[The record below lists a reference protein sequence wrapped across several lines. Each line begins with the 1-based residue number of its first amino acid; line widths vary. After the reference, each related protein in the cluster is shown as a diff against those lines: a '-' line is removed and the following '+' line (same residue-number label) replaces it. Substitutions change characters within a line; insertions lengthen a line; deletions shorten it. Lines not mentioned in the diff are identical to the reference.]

1 MQRTVRAS
9 RRHRHAS
16 MVARSPVRIRIAS
29 DKGSEKK
36 GPRQRVGDL
45 RAWHRPQAPATSTK
59 TEVAWSGSV
68 SSPIAALRRPQV
80 ITGSVNMAPKRAR
93 RTAASPASA
102 SPNQLPARS
111 TRSERMLPGPPRPRG
126 RQATSPAPYH
136 PSPNARPARAR
147 SSPARSG
154 ARRRAVARADACRAR
169 YRGSTPAC
177 SRRSPQSTPQR
188 SQLRPGD
195 RVRPTCRT
203 DIVDPRSARGC
214 ARRTDRRARA
224 CRCVGSPRVG
234 GRDRC

>member
-45 RAWHRPQAPATSTK
+45 RARHRPQAPATSTN

-93 RTAASPASA
+93 RTEASPASA
-102 SPNQLPARS
+102 SPNQLTARS

-126 RQATSPAPYH
+126 RQATAPAPYH

-154 ARRRAVARADACRAR
+154 ARRRAVAPSRELELTLAALDIEEHTRVQPPLPAEHTTTIAAPPEVI
-169 YRGSTPAC
+169 GSDQPAVQT
-177 SRRSPQSTPQR
+177 S
-188 SQLRPGD
+188 
-195 RVRPTCRT
+195 
-203 DIVDPRSARGC
+203 
-214 ARRTDRRARA
+214 
-224 CRCVGSPRVG
+224 
-234 GRDRC
+234 